1 MYKYRITK
9 YHLLEHN
16 SRYFTTRLIRFHNIR
31 ILNIQ
36 NTISSN
42 QSIQNNTQALCS
54 RYTKTQSY
62 MQCGT
67 MLVKNLKTLVANAKC
82 IHPIF
87 LSCGGKETKHD
98 ARMSRNCK
106 TVWTLS
112 KSEIITEES
121 KNERTK
127 GVKERC
133 TSNTI
138 SLTKSKPK
146 QHTGS
151 ELSHS

>member
-1 MYKYRITK
+1 MKITYMSIK
-9 YHLLEHN
+9 IFSLRQRFL
-16 SRYFTTRLIRFHNIR
+16 SRDKLPIYDKKINTTSKIIR
-31 ILNIQ
+31 
-36 NTISSN
+36 SSTHFWIKAN
-42 QSIQNNTQALCS
+42 KVI
-54 RYTKTQSY
+54 
-62 MQCGT
+62 
-67 MLVKNLKTLVANAKC
+67 KNLKTVANAKC

-138 SLTKSKPK
+138 SPTKSKPK
-146 QHTGS
+146 QHTRQS
-151 ELSHS
+151 QQRVPTSPSITI